1 MELNLKR
8 TKGFTLIELV
18 VAMVIAAILAAI
30 AIPAYSS
37 YVRKARRVE
46 AKTALLDLA
55 SLEERYFSVNN
66 TYTNSQSLLG
76 YSGTAGA
83 LFNVGSGYYQVQ
95 ITNVAA
101 PTTSTV
107 ATYTLTATPTPGSDQ
122 VKDTT
127 CTSFAITNQG
137 VQTATPT
144 ANTTTCWH

>member
-1 MELNLKR
+1 MDLHFKR
-8 TKGFTLIELV
+8 MKGFTLIELV
-18 VAMVIAAILAAI
+18 VAMLIIGILAAV
-30 AIPAYSS
+30 AIPS
-37 YVRKARRVE
+37 YNSYTRKARRVE

-66 TYTNSQSLLG
+66 GYTNSQSLLG

-95 ITNVAA
+95 ITGVAA
-101 PTTSTV
+101 PTLTTV
-107 ATYTLTATPTPGSDQ
+107 ATYTLTATPTPGTDQ
-122 VKDTT
+122 VNDTT
-127 CTSFAITNQG
+127 CTSFTITNQG